1 MCSALS
7 TLERNLQQAAHVDK
21 VPWSQPATVNVST
34 LGKLARLSFSSV
46 VSAISTIE

>member
-21 VPWSQPATVNVST
+21 VPWALPIDPTVKLNVST
-34 LGKLARLSFSSV
+34 
-46 VSAISTIE
+46 TQ